1 MDRRILHVD
10 MDAFFASVEQVY
22 DPSLRGKPVIVGG
35 TVDDRR
41 GVVSTASYEARQ
53 FGVHSA
59 MPLSEA
65 KRRCPHGIFIRGN
78 HDRYRL
84 ASDMVIQIL
93 KTVTPTVQVASID
106 EAYLDL
112 TGSLKLFGGED
123 IIATYIKEQIHDAT
137 SLTCTIGTAANKL
150 VAKIA
155 SAHGKPDGYLR
166 IAHGD
171 EASFLAPLPIE
182 ALPGI
187 GARTQ
192 APLNRLGIQ
201 TVGELAAFDS
211 ALLLRTL
218 GPSSQRLQRMA
229 RGESNST
236 VRTQTTAKSISRET
250 TFAED
255 RIDWPGIE
263 SRLAGLAE
271 RAAHALRQQGLEARH
286 ITLKV
291 RYADF
296 QTLTFGKTLTDPT
309 AIDQE
314 LIHALNSLLPKAKVR
329 RSPVR
334 LIGLTLGTLTDGQHQ
349 LALFENANNEAWNRV
364 LASVDQVRER
374 HGLSI
379 LKTARAI
386 RPQVDDG

>member
-10 MDAFFASVEQVY
+10 MDAFFASVEQVH
-22 DPSLRGKPVIVGG
+22 DPSLKGKPVIVGG

-41 GVVSTASYEARQ
+41 GVVSTASYEARE

-65 KRRCPHGIFIRGN
+65 KRRCPHGIFMRGN
-78 HDRYRL
+78 HDRYRV
-84 ASDMVIQIL
+84 ASQAVIGVL
-93 KTVTPTVQVASID
+93 RTVTPTVQVASID

-112 TGSLKLFGGED
+112 TGSLKLFGGEEV
-123 IIATYIKEQIHDAT
+123 IAAYIKEQIHDAT
-137 SLTCTIGTAANKL
+137 SLTCTIGIAANKL

-166 IAHGD
+166 IAQGD

-187 GARTQ
+187 GTKTQ
-192 APLNRLGIQ
+192 APLKRLGIQ
-201 TVGELAAFDS
+201 TVGELAVFDS
-211 ALLLRTL
+211 PLLQRTM

-236 VRTQTTAKSISRET
+236 VRPQTTAKSISRET

-263 SRLAGLAE
+263 STLAGLAE

-286 ITLKV
+286 VTLKV

-296 QTLTFGKTLTDPT
+296 QTLTFGKSLTNPT

-314 LIHALNSLLPKAKVR
+314 FIHALNTLIPKAKAR
-329 RSPVR
+329 RTPIR
-334 LIGLTLGTLTDGQHQ
+334 LIGLTLGTFTDGQHQ
-349 LALFENANNEAWNRV
+349 LALFDNENNDAWNRV
-364 LASVDQVRER
+364 LSSVDRVRDR

-386 RPQVDDG
+386 RPKRDGD